1 MFIIKT
7 FKESKKIA
15 RVKNYVLK
23 CNLYIHFFIW
33 QKLLTF
39 CEKNADFGKAQ
50 VVCHVIYEPPVRA
63 VIFCFLCAKN
73 NFYFFLLIVSG
84 RSISHNYYP
93 LPGYLY
99 VCIDN

>member
-7 FKESKKIA
+7 FKESKKIK

-50 VVCHVIYEPPVRA
+50 AVCHVIYEPPVRA
-63 VIFCFLCAKN
+63 EIFCFLCAKN
-73 NFYFFLLIVSG
+73 NFYF
-84 RSISHNYYP
+84 Y
-93 LPGYLY
+93 
-99 VCIDN
+99 